1 MSDSADKVEDAAE
14 LLWEATATLSAA
26 ANRIGA
32 GGSSATITQQTSG
45 PILIAGA
52 ILAIFGVSLLAYC
65 VGTRSGDAQVAAIRE
80 RQITELTQRV
90 EMLEAY
96 NQQVLKRLT
105 IIEAKEK

>member
-1 MSDSADKVEDAAE
+1 VNDSADKIDGLVDAM
-14 LLWEATATLSAA
+14 WDTQSQLSALA
-26 ANRIGA
+26 GRLQ
-32 GGSSATITQQTSG
+32 GGSSASITHQSSG

-52 ILAIFGVSLLAYC
+52 LLAIFGVSLLAYC
-65 VGTRSGDAQVAAIRE
+65 IGTRSGDMQVAAIRE
-80 RQITELTQRV
+80 RQIIELTQRV